1 MASAA
6 AIMHADTAQDAINV
20 LLETHAKRSTRR
32 DPATREANG
41 QRAANSGKCG
51 ERETGRE
58 PWRLNK
64 KEIGNVI
71 GNVREGQRNMP
82 EILSPPRG

>member
-1 MASAA
+1 MRPQASPIAPQAGLDMASAA
-6 AIMHADTAQDAINV
+6 AIMHADAAQDAIDV
-20 LLETHAKRSTRR
+20 LLETHAKRSARR

-41 QRAANSGKCG
+41 QRAANSAKCG

-64 KEIGNVI
+64 
-71 GNVREGQRNMP
+71 RR
-82 EILSPPRG
+82 LAT